1 MSPWWLWC
9 LVFAT
14 FNLPVVGFLGSV
26 PFGRRLNDMLK
37 EKAPDGS
44 ATDATSY
51 SRVSGALGAI
61 MIASFFWATGNLVL
75 GLALSGDVISVK
87 TLLGAVSVF
96 FLIGSALFLPY
107 AFNQLKTL
115 FPWGANAAVAMA
127 QASGEAAIA
136 PSPVFQSAGVPAR
149 LVIGNLSS
157 VTDAEL
163 GATLAAIQIQI
174 NRDFQPEWGATT
186 ILVAQQMT
194 SPQSTVQIDA
204 AQDAIIYLGDEAQDP
219 SSGIDSLLGHHY
231 LTNPGVPFGFV
242 FLDACDRRNLE
253 WSVIL
258 SHEVL
263 ELLAD
268 PQASLRV
275 AGPDPTNPDA
285 IAVAFELEVCDATEM
300 DSYLIGTVKVSNF
313 VTQRYFGRNGKS
325 AATNFCR
332 LPLQPFSA
340 RPGGYAQYHDSDGV
354 QILNGNHVSQGQLG
368 ARAMMGQGRRNARR
382 AAAAA
387 PRRAPKATIGKVL

>member
-51 SRVSGALGAI
+51 SRVSGSLGAI
-61 MIASFFWATGNLVL
+61 MITSFFWATGNLVL
-75 GLALSGDVISVK
+75 SLALSGDITSVK
-87 TLLGAVSVF
+87 TLLGAVSGF
-96 FLIGSALFLPY
+96 FLIGSAPFLPY

-127 QASGEAAIA
+127 QAGSGAAIA
-136 PSPVFQSAGVPAR
+136 PSPDFQSGGAPAR
-149 LVIGNLSS
+149 LVIANLSS
-157 VTDAEL
+157 VADAEL
-163 GATLAAIQIQI
+163 SAALAAIQIQI

-186 ILVAQQMT
+186 ILAAQRMT
-194 SPQSTVQIDA
+194 SPKSTVQIDA
-204 AQDAIIYLGDEAQDP
+204 AQDAIIYLGDAAQDP
-219 SSGIDSLLGHHY
+219 SSGIDGLLGHHN

-242 FLDACDRRNLE
+242 FLDACRQRKLD
-253 WSVIL
+253 WSVIV

-268 PQASLRV
+268 PYASTRV
-275 AGPDPTNPDA
+275 VGPDPKTRGAPD
-285 IAVAFELEVCDATEM
+285 VAFELEVCDATEM
-300 DSYLIGTVKVSNF
+300 DFYPIGTVKVSNF
-313 VTQRYFGRNGKS
+313 VTQRYFGRNGPS
-325 AATNFCR
+325 ASTNFR
-332 LPLQPFSA
+332 GLPLAAFTV

-354 QILNGNHVSQGQLG
+354 QTLNGNHVSRGQMG
-368 ARAMMGQGRRNARR
+368 AQAMMGQGRRNARR

-387 PRRAPKATIGKVL
+387 PRRAPEETTGEVL

>member
-14 FNLPVVGFLGSV
+14 FNLPVAGFLGFV

-61 MIASFFWATGNLVL
+61 MITSFFWATGNLVL
-75 GLALSGDVISVK
+75 GLALSGDVTSVK

-107 AFNQLKTL
+107 AFNQLKTI

-127 QASGEAAIA
+127 QASAGAAIA
-136 PSPVFQSAGVPAR
+136 PSPVFQSGGGPAR
-149 LVIGNLSS
+149 LVIGNLSR
-157 VTDAEL
+157 VADAEL
-163 GATLAAIQIQI
+163 SAALAAIQIQV

-186 ILVAQQMT
+186 ILAAQQMT

-204 AQDAIIYLGDEAQDP
+204 AQDAIIYLGDEVQDP

-242 FLDACDRRNLE
+242 FLDACRRRNLE

-275 AGPDPTNPDA
+275 LGPDPTNPDA
-285 IAVAFELEVCDATEM
+285 NAVAFELEVCDATEM
-300 DSYLIGTVKVSNF
+300 DWYPIGTVKVSNF

-325 AATNFCR
+325 AATNFRR

-387 PRRAPKATIGKVL
+387 PRPKAAIGEVL

>member
-14 FNLPVVGFLGSV
+14 FNLPTVGFLAAV
-26 PFGRRLNDMLK
+26 PFGMRLNDMLK

-61 MIASFFWATGNLVL
+61 MVTSFFWATGNMVL
-75 GLALSGDVISVK
+75 GLTLRGDVSEVK
-87 TLLGAVSVF
+87 SLLDAVSVF

-115 FPWGANAAVAMA
+115 FPWGANAA
-127 QASGEAAIA
+127 AAIA
-136 PSPVFQSAGVPAR
+136 QANAGAALAPPLALQSGGCAPTR

-157 VTDAEL
+157 VSD
-163 GATLAAIQIQI
+163 GALSAALAAIQIQI

-186 ILVAQQMT
+186 ILASQRMK
-194 SPQSTVQIDA
+194 SPQSPVQIDA
-204 AQDAIIYLGDEAQDP
+204 AQDAIIYLGDKAQDP
-219 SSGIDSLLGHHY
+219 SDGIDGLFGHHA

-242 FLDACDRRNLE
+242 FLDACAQRNLD

-258 SHEVL
+258 SHEIL

-268 PQASLRV
+268 PNAITRV
-275 AGPDPTNPDA
+275 VGPDPKNPRAPD
-285 IAVAFELEVCDATEM
+285 VSFELEVCDATEM
-300 DSYLIGTVKVSNF
+300 DCYSVGTVKVSNF
-313 VTQRYFGRNGKS
+313 VTQRYFGRNGRS
-325 AATNFCR
+325 AATNICR
-332 LPLQPFSA
+332 LPLAPFSA
-340 RPGGYAQYHDSDGV
+340 RPGGYAQYHDSDGGI
-354 QILNGNHVSQGQLG
+354 QILDGNHVSQGQLG
-368 ARAMMGQGRRNARR
+368 ARAMMGKGRRNARR
-382 AAAAA
+382 AAATA
-387 PRRAPKATIGKVL
+387 PAEKQTLGEVL